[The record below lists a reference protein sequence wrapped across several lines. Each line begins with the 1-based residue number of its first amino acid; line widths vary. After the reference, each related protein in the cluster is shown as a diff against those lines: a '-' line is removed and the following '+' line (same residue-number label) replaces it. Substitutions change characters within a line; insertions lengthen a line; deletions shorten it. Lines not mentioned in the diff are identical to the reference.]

1 MKDGDIEAVYPIPS
15 RCPTVHSG
23 TDIRADEPSP
33 ANANTILVRFR
44 DCKTRDQVIRQRR
57 QLKNT
62 IITIVEDLSSLNVDL
77 MNRLRRSED
86 FSKCWSWNGHVH
98 ALLKD
103 GNKLRVR
110 PFQSIHE
117 SGV

>member
-1 MKDGDIEAVYPIPS
+1 MMMNHP
-15 RCPTVHSG
+15 
-23 TDIRADEPSP
+23 P

-62 IITIVEDLSSLNVDL
+62 RITIVEDLSSLNVDL
-77 MNRLRRSED
+77 MNRLRRPED
-86 FSKCWSWNGHVH
+86 ASKCWSWNGHVY

-110 PFQSIHE
+110 PLLQKLLKLLYKWFVRSSRSVLIL
-117 SGV
+117 